1 MNVLDLHDL
10 VRISDRSTSS
20 AFRLETLPQY
30 LVPQE
35 VEELAMWRAGVRE
48 LRQTEWLTQIRE
60 RSERGFRYYRARIL
74 DYPLCEYSEFELFGY
89 QANQAAG
96 EGIHVADRAWSPE
109 LDDLHEDFWLFD
121 DEIAIRMVYDDE
133 GHFIRPE
140 EIGDLQRYREIRDR
154 TLRHTIE
161 LNEYLRTREP
171 RLIA

>member
-1 MNVLDLHDL
+1 VSDLDLDDL
-10 VRISDRSTSS
+10 IRIADSSTTS

-35 VEELAMWRAGVRE
+35 VDELAQWRAGVRE
-48 LRQTEWLTQIRE
+48 LRRTAWLTQVRE
-60 RSERGFRYYRARIL
+60 STERGYRRYRARIL

-96 EGIHVADRAWSPE
+96 EEIYVADRASNVE
-109 LDDLHEDFWLFD
+109 LDDLHVDFWLYD
-121 DEIAIRMVYDDE
+121 DEIAIRMIYDDE

-140 EIGDLQRYREIRDR
+140 VLNDIQRYRDIRDR
-154 TLRHTIE
+154 ALRHTVE
-161 LNEYLRTREP
+161 LDEYLRTREP